1 MFRRIL
7 NWLKESFGGATTP
20 EEVCTLRMMQMKWE
34 GPVAMVPGE
43 ANAAKFSDVLDD
55 HWKTLVL
62 ARALRK
68 KLDEP
73 LVELTATET
82 KVEQY
87 ARLSREITCECV
99 RHNGGTERSSELL
112 AALNVLRLKMTLG
125 DVSRAAMSLR
135 KSPD

>member
-7 NWLKESFGGATTP
+7 NWLAKNFGPATTP
-20 EEVCTLRMMQMKWE
+20 EEVAGLEMGKFAGWKHYSENYTPISKESLVEKMRE
-34 GPVAMVPGE
+34 
-43 ANAAKFSDVLDD
+43 AAK
-55 HWKTLVL
+55 KTKWNPLPE
-62 ARALRK
+62 
-68 KLDEP
+68 EP

-135 KSPD
+135 KSPN